1 MEDTITVRTELV
13 SENCILISLA
23 GRFDTASVNT
33 MKEVFKDLIGGAVT
47 KVIVD
52 MSQVSF
58 VDSAGLSALVS
69 ALKLVR
75 RIGGDMVIAGMQPQ
89 AETVFSLTMLDQVI
103 PIYADRQEAL
113 TALSQQAD
121 IEVGSG
127 RTSRADPTS

>member
-1 MEDTITVRTELV
+1 MEDTITIRTELV
-13 SENCILISLA
+13 SENCILINLA
-23 GRFDTASVNT
+23 GRFDATSVNT
-33 MKEVFKDLIGGAVT
+33 MKEVFKDLIGGAVNQ
-47 KVIVD
+47 VVVD

-89 AETVFSLTMLDQVI
+89 AKTVFALTMLDQVI

-113 TALSQQAD
+113 SALNQQVTLG
-121 IEVGSG
+121 VGGG
-127 RTSRADPTS
+127 RTSRAE